1 MKLIEF
7 LKKYTKINNEFIDDF
22 FGLYDEKDKFNFCI
36 DIDIISK
43 WMNTRKSDLKETLIN
58 SYTQKIDYIITIN
71 KDNKKSGPNP
81 EIILLTP
88 KCFKMLT
95 MQSKTKKSKIVRE
108 FYYELENVIDQY
120 KNYIIEGL
128 EDKIEKLENNQKPK
142 INPKKGVIYIIQ
154 TSDGIGHYKIGKS
167 SNLKKRLQSYN
178 QDKKDDIIPLYIYE
192 TDDINTIEKCIKIF
206 AKKYQYR
213 KYKEVYKTDLNMLKQ
228 IINQCSEVNEKMIL
242 IDKNKPKKIQ
252 KIKNDQNIKIDN
264 YSNYYIAVYDK

>member
-22 FGLYDEKDKFNFCI
+22 FGLYDEKDKYNFCI
-36 DIDIISK
+36 NIDIISK

-88 KCFKMLT
+88 KCFKMLS

-128 EDKIEKLENNQKPK
+128 EDKIEKLENNQKP
-142 INPKKGVIYIIQ
+142 
-154 TSDGIGHYKIGKS
+154 TSFRFI
-167 SNLKKRLQSYN
+167 
-178 QDKKDDIIPLYIYE
+178 
-192 TDDINTIEKCIKIF
+192 
-206 AKKYQYR
+206 
-213 KYKEVYKTDLNMLKQ
+213 
-228 IINQCSEVNEKMIL
+228 
-242 IDKNKPKKIQ
+242 KNKTQQINLHFFNIFILSKI
-252 KIKNDQNIKIDN
+252 IFLNFF
-264 YSNYYIAVYDK
+264 A